1 MDADEPRR
9 RDAGCQARAGSPV
22 GLDAGV
28 GLSFPNPNTRDQLY
42 IDDFEGAKDVF
53 RCLDEPVR
61 LEGFEHSREAE
72 GGDDFGRILRHGQA
86 WWYTPRSAVKEGDL
100 QPTVE
105 SRGGLA
111 DTEKDNN
118 RQVLEIRLFPRGG
131 TETERR
137 ESWFSL
143 VSPLSQR
150 GTDLSRAQF
159 LDIWVND
166 FHAFDPPDERAKR
179 QGKVHIDLGVV
190 SEDALW
196 KRIPPRR

>member
-1 MDADEPRR
+1 M
-9 RDAGCQARAGSPV
+9 
-22 GLDAGV
+22 
-28 GLSFPNPNTRDQLY
+28 
-42 IDDFEGAKDVF
+42 
-53 RCLDEPVR
+53 
-61 LEGFEHSREAE
+61 
-72 GGDDFGRILRHGQA
+72 
-86 WWYTPRSAVKEGDL
+86 KEGDL
-100 QPTVE
+100 QPTVA

-159 LDIWVND
+159 LDVWVND
-166 FHAFDPPDERAKR
+166 FHPFDPPDERAKR

-196 KRIPPRR
+196 KRIPPEKMTTCADSLTDINGVLDTEDKNRDGQLDAPGGDVGEDVGLDELAEPRRGRMRRRGRRRSRVR